1 MSCQYCERYLL
12 YYLLGE
18 LSPRDRSPME
28 KHIRDCVACS
38 EELRVLARDLTLISE
53 AVATRAPAPDAMLA
67 GVRER
72 LAKEAP
78 LGPVR
83 RRWLSTR
90 LHPAHAVGMLAV
102 FAAVALVTWFV
113 QTPDISAAALVNDR
127 QQFLKNHEIDSLTSG
142 TPADA
147 ARALTRRVDATVCP
161 VQVPGDGLRFRGYT
175 ERVIKRCPV
184 ALLVYDN
191 GDRGDCVSVYEYPRD
206 RCALASDLDE
216 CEYGGKSYRAG
227 SMNGTT
233 TVAWQTEDTT
243 IALVTE
249 SPLDEALA
257 QAEAARN
264 SIPDDTTPQAPER
277 E

>member
-18 LSPRDRSPME
+18 LSPRDRSRME
-28 KHIRDCVACS
+28 QHIRDCVACS
-38 EELRVLARDLTLISE
+38 EELKVLARDLTLISE
-53 AVATRAPAPDAMLA
+53 AVATKASAPDAVL
-67 GVRER
+67 VDIRER
-72 LAKEAP
+72 LTKEPP
-78 LGPVR
+78 LGAAR

-90 LHPAHAVGMLAV
+90 LRPAHAVGMLAA

-113 QTPDISAAALVNDR
+113 QKPDISAAALVSDR
-127 QQFLKNHEIDSLTSG
+127 REFLKNHEMNRLTSG

-147 ARALTRRVDATVCP
+147 AQALARCVDTAVLAVEIPC
-161 VQVPGDGLRFRGYT
+161 DGLRFYGYT

-184 ALLVYDN
+184 ALLVYRDPN
-191 GDRGDCVSVYEYPRD
+191 RGDCVSVYEYPRD

-216 CEYGGKSYRAG
+216 RKYRGKSYRAG

-233 TVAWQTEDTT
+233 TVAWQTGDTT
-243 IALVTE
+243 IALV
-249 SPLDEALA
+249 SDCSLDETLA

-264 SIPDDTTPQAPER
+264 SIPGGDVPQTPE
-277 E
+277 